1 MKRFDHRSFDSALLV
16 ASKGARPISVCLPA
30 RNEEATVGPIVDV
43 IRRELMD
50 DVPLVDEILVVDDG
64 STDGTADEAVA
75 AGAKVVTVDSVRPDL
90 GPGTGKGE
98 AMWKAV
104 LVAAG
109 DILVFC
115 DADVRN
121 FNAGF
126 VTGLLG
132 PLLTA
137 DGVRFVKG
145 FYDRPFHGEAGQGG
159 RVTELVARPML
170 DLYFPRLSG
179 LAQPLAGE
187 YAACREVFEAV
198 PFVEGYGVEV
208 GLLIDIAARFGPDV
222 MAECDL
228 GVRIHRNRPLH
239 ELAPQASAII
249 RTVLQRAGVPLP
261 EGAAPV
267 LERPPAASFL
277 V

>member
-1 MKRFDHRSFDSALLV
+1 MERFDHRAFDAGAL
-16 ASKGARPISVCLPA
+16 AARKDGRQISVCLPA
-30 RNEEATVGPIVDV
+30 RNEEATVGRIVSV
-43 IRRELMD
+43 IERELMD
-50 DVPLVDEILVVDDG
+50 RVPLVDEILVIDDG
-64 STDGTADEAVA
+64 STDGTADAAVA
-75 AGAKVVTVDSVRPDL
+75 AGAKVLTADAVRPEL

-109 DILVFC
+109 DILAFC

-126 VTGLLG
+126 VVGLLG

-137 DGVRFVKG
+137 PGVRFVKG
-145 FYDRPFHGEAGQGG
+145 FYDRPFEGEAGQGG
-159 RVTELVARPML
+159 RVTELVARPVL
-170 DLYFPRLSG
+170 ELYFPELSRF
-179 LAQPLAGE
+179 AQPLAGE
-187 YAACREVFEAV
+187 YAADRHVFEAV

-208 GLLIDIAARFGPDV
+208 GLLIDIAARFGVDA

-228 GVRIHRNRPLH
+228 GVRIHRNRPLL

-249 RTVLQRAGVPLP
+249 RTVLQRAGLPLP
-261 EGAAPV
+261 TGAVPV
-267 LERPPAASFL
+267 LERPPAGSL
-277 V
+277 T

>member
-1 MKRFDHRSFDSALLV
+1 MKRFDHRSFDAQALA
-16 ASKGARPISVCLPA
+16 ASKAGRQISVCLPA
-30 RNEEATVGPIVDV
+30 RNEEATVGAIVDV
-43 IRRELMD
+43 IRQELMD

-64 STDGTADEAVA
+64 STDGTADKAVA
-75 AGAKVVTVDSVRPDL
+75 AGAKVVTADAVRPDL

-104 LVAAG
+104 LVSTG

-126 VTGLLG
+126 VVGLLG
-132 PLLTA
+132 PLLTT
-137 DGVRFVKG
+137 DDVRFVKG
-145 FYDRPFHGEAGQGG
+145 FYDRPYQGQAGQGG
-159 RVTELVARPML
+159 RVTELVARPL
-170 DLYFPRLSG
+170 LELYQPELSR

-187 YAACREVFEAV
+187 YAAVRAVFEAV

-208 GLLIDIAARFGPDV
+208 GLLIDIAAQFGLDA

-228 GVRIHRNRPLH
+228 GTRIHRNRPLH
-239 ELAPQASAII
+239 ELAPQASAIM
-249 RTVLQRAGVPLP
+249 RTVFQRAGVPLP
-261 EGAAPV
+261 PGTQPV
-267 LERPPAASFL
+267 LERPPAASL
-277 V
+277 G